1 MKRTNKIIFALL
13 MVLAVCVSSFT
24 VFGDVIVAP
33 RLSDGA
39 NLLSESEASSL
50 LEKLNEISDR
60 QKVDV
65 VVATVDTT
73 EELSIEECADLFY
86 ELSGFGFGTEKDGL
100 LLLVDKGN
108 GKWHISTSGY
118 AIEAFTDEGIEYIG
132 RQIKPFLSDGDF
144 NGAFVKFAELCDD
157 FITQARTGEP
167 YTKANLPRE
176 ALSLVWIPLS
186 LIIGFIIALIVV
198 GNMKG
203 KLKSVRTQTKAD
215 SYVKKD
221 SMNLTDSR
229 DLFLYRTLTKTKKA
243 NEQKS
248 SDSSTHESESGKTH
262 GGGGGSF

>member
-1 MKRTNKIIFALL
+1 MRITKKIFFALL
-13 MVLAVCVSSFT
+13 MVIAICVSTFT
-24 VFGDVIVAP
+24 VFGESLIAP

-39 NLLSESEASSL
+39 KLLSDSEAGSL
-50 LEKLNEISDR
+50 LEKLDEISKR

-65 VVATVDTT
+65 VIATVNGT
-73 EELSIEECADLFY
+73 EDLTIEEFADLFY
-86 ELSGFGFGTEKDGL
+86 ELSGFGFGAEKDGL
-100 LLLVDKGN
+100 LLLVDKDN
-108 GKWHISTSGY
+108 GKWYISTNGY
-118 AIEAFTDEGIEYIG
+118 AIEAFTDDGIDYIG
-132 RQIKPFLSDGDF
+132 KQISPFFTDGDF
-144 NGAFVKFAELCDD
+144 NGAFVKFADLCDD

-203 KLKSVRTQTKAD
+203 KLKTVRAQNKAD

-221 SMNLTDSR
+221 GMNVTDSR

-248 SDSSTHESESGKTH
+248 SESSTHESASGKTH

>member
-1 MKRTNKIIFALL
+1 MKITKKIIFALL
-13 MVLAVCVSSFT
+13 MVIAICVSSFT
-24 VFGDVIVAP
+24 VFGENLIAP

-39 NLLSESEASSL
+39 KLLSDSEAGSL
-50 LEKLNEISDR
+50 LEKLDEISER

-65 VVATVDTT
+65 AVATVKGT
-73 EELSIEECADLFY
+73 EDLTIEEFADLFY

-100 LLLVDKGN
+100 LLLVDKDN
-108 GKWHISTSGY
+108 GKLYISTSGY
-118 AIEAFTDEGIEYIG
+118 AIEAFTDDGIDYIG
-132 RQIKPFLSDGDF
+132 KQISPLLTDGDF
-144 NGAFVKFAELCDD
+144 NGAFVKFADLCDD

-176 ALSLVWIPLS
+176 PLSLVWIPLS
-186 LIIGFIIALIVV
+186 LIIGFLIALIVV

-203 KLKSVRTQTKAD
+203 KLKTVRAQNKAD

-221 SMNLTDSR
+221 SMNVTDSR

-248 SDSSTHESESGKTH
+248 SESSTHESESGKTH

>member
-1 MKRTNKIIFALL
+1 
-13 MVLAVCVSSFT
+13 MVIAICVSTFT
-24 VFGDVIVAP
+24 VFGESLIAP

-39 NLLSESEASSL
+39 KLLSDSEAGSL
-50 LEKLNEISDR
+50 LEKLDEISKR

-65 VVATVDTT
+65 VIATVNGT
-73 EELSIEECADLFY
+73 EDLTIEEFADLFY
-86 ELSGFGFGTEKDGL
+86 ELSGFGFGAEKDGL
-100 LLLVDKGN
+100 LLLVDKDN
-108 GKWHISTSGY
+108 GKWYISTNGY
-118 AIEAFTDEGIEYIG
+118 AIEAFTDDGIDYIG
-132 RQIKPFLSDGDF
+132 KQISPFLTDGDF
-144 NGAFVKFAELCDD
+144 NGAFVIFADLCDD

-176 ALSLVWIPLS
+176 PLSLVWIPLS
-186 LIIGFIIALIVV
+186 LIIGFLIALIVV

-203 KLKSVRTQTKAD
+203 KLKTVRAQSKAD

-221 SMNLTDSR
+221 SMNITDSR

-248 SDSSTHESESGKTH
+248 SESSTHESASGKTH